1 MEINNQITL
10 YQTEDGKIKIGVL
23 FSDEKFWLTQ
33 KLMAKLFET
42 TVANVNMH
50 LRNIFQAKEVDENS
64 VIQVFL
70 ITASDG
76 NKYTT
81 KHYSLEAIIAV
92 GYRVNTVRG
101 TQFRTWATDK
111 LKNYILKG
119 FAIDKDRFQNQTGQ
133 NIYFRF

>member
-64 VIQVFL
+64 VIQDFL

-76 NKYTT
+76 KKYTT
-81 KHYSLEAIIAV
+81 KHYSLEAIIAI
-92 GYRVNTVRG
+92 GYRVNTIRG

-111 LKNYILKG
+111 LNNYILKG